1 MDVQISTCVSDLKR
15 GRGELLVVIVDDEL
29 NFLSPKSTFY
39 SEAKKILIKAKEK
52 KLPEEEY
59 ISGSNFGINFERV
72 CFSPLRL
79 QAYQDKS
86 DQLRTCVARAVDFAR
101 KRHFRKVSF
110 LLETKEASKEY
121 KKLVDGAVLGGY
133 EFTSF
138 KKSDYAKKLIVELML
153 PASENLKVRKLAKE
167 WEQVCDS
174 ANLAR
179 DLINQPGSAMT
190 PGHLT
195 GYARQIALK
204 YGLEFHS
211 LQFGELQKKG
221 YVGLVSV
228 GKGSENHPFLFSI
241 VYRGTSSKKIDT
253 ILIGKGITFDT
264 GGISL
269 KPWDHMWEMKG
280 DMSGAACVIH
290 VMDAIAKLKPK
301 KNIAIV
307 VPAAEN
313 RPSSRAYLPG
323 DILRYRNG
331 KTVEIHSTDAEGRL
345 VLADAFIYAYE
356 RFQPKVMVD
365 VATLTGA
372 CARAL
377 GQDYTGLM
385 ANDKKLAQSII
396 EKGYDNGEKIWEL
409 ALPIEYEEDIVSPIA
424 DIKNVGGALAGA
436 QTAGLFL
443 KHFVPESV
451 NWAHLDIAG
460 TFFYERK
467 RKYFFQPGATGVMVR
482 TLTDWVMHS

>member
-1 MDVQISTCVSDLKR
+1 MDIQISTCAIDLKK
-15 GRGELLVVIVDDEL
+15 GRGELLVILIDDEL
-29 NFLSPKSTFY
+29 KFLTAKSPFY
-39 SEAKKILIKAKEK
+39 LEAKRILNSAKEK
-52 KLPEEEY
+52 KLLEEEY
-59 ISGSNFGINFERV
+59 LSGSTFGVNFERV
-72 CFSPLRL
+72 GFFPLRL
-79 QAYQDKS
+79 QAYQDEP
-86 DQLRTCVARAVDFAR
+86 DQLRSSVAKAVDFAR

-110 LLETKEASKEY
+110 LLETKSASSRYKE
-121 KKLVDGAVLGGY
+121 LVDGAVLGGY
-133 EFTSF
+133 EFSAY
-138 KKSDYAKKLIVELML
+138 KKSNYAGGLIVELML
-153 PASENLKVRKLAKE
+153 PASENLKVRKLAKA

-174 ANLAR
+174 VNLAR
-179 DLINQPGSAMT
+179 EIINQPGSAMT

-195 GYARQIALK
+195 GYARQIAKK
-204 YGLEFHS
+204 YGLDFHS
-211 LQFGELQKKG
+211 LQFGELQKEG
-221 YVGLVSV
+221 YVGLVNV
-228 GKGSENHPFLFSI
+228 GKGSVNHPFLFSI
-241 VYRGTSSKKIDT
+241 LYRGREGKEVDAV
-253 ILIGKGITFDT
+253 LVGKGITFDT

-307 VPAAEN
+307 VPTAEN
-313 RPSSRAYLPG
+313 RPGSQAYLPG

-345 VLADAFIYAYE
+345 ILADAFIYAQE
-356 RFQPKVMVD
+356 RFKPEVMID

-385 ANDKKLAQSII
+385 ANDEKLSQSLIA
-396 EKGYDNGEKIWEL
+396 KGYANGEKIWQL

-443 KHFVPESV
+443 KHFVQDGV
-451 NWAHLDIAG
+451 RWAHLDIAG
-460 TFFYERK
+460 TFYYEKR
-467 RKYFFQPGATGVMVR
+467 RKYFLQPGATGVMVR
-482 TLTDWVMHS
+482 TLTDWILSL